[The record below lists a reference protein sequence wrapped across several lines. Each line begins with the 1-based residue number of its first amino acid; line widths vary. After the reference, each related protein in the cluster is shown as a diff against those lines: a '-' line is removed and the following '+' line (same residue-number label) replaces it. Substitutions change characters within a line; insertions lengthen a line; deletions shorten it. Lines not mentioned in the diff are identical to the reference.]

1 VFLHLRTQAVEF
13 SCDCCV
19 CLGYVILEG
28 LAPAKENQGRDN
40 QDLSEKSHTLRVTE
54 NVQRHQLESVNA

>member
-1 VFLHLRTQAVEF
+1 
-13 SCDCCV
+13 
-19 CLGYVILEG
+19 VILEG